1 MAVSLKKSVAAV
13 ALAIVLL
20 ASMFGW
26 ALHVNAAVPQHHS
39 SASTSQLAHV
49 GPNFVCPPP
58 PFLCE

>member
-1 MAVSLKKSVAAV
+1 MVVSLKKSAGAV

-26 ALHVNAAVPQHHS
+26 AWHVNAAVPQHHS
-39 SASTSQLAHV
+39 SVSASQLAHV
-49 GPNFVCPPP
+49 GPKFVCPPP